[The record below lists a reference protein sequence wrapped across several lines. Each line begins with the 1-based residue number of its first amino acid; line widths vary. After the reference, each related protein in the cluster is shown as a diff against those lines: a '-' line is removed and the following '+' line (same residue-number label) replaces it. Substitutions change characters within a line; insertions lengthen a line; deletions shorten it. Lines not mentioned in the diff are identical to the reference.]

1 MISRRN
7 DQVINPRRYNTCK
20 YLCAQHRSIK
30 IHKTL
35 TDKKDNY
42 SNKIIVKDCKIPPTS
57 IDRSSRQKINREM
70 LVLNNTLVQMYLIN
84 TYKPFHPKA
93 AGYTLFS
100 RVQGVFSKMDHMLA
114 MKQILLNLRRQIT
127 SSIFSNHNTM
137 RLEVIYNKNLPKKPS
152 QKCGG

>member
-1 MISRRN
+1 MIRRHN

-70 LVLNNTLVQMYLIN
+70 LVLNTTLVQMYLIN
-84 TYKPFHPKA
+84 TYRSFHPKA
-93 AGYTLFS
+93 AGYHTLFKS
-100 RVQGVFSKMDHMLA
+100 IGSVLEDGSHVGHEA
-114 MKQILLNLRRQIT
+114 NLTKFKKTNYIKH
-127 SSIFSNHNTM
+127 IF
-137 RLEVIYNKNLPKKPS
+137 
-152 QKCGG
+152 